1 MLGQRQ
7 LHYVCPCG
15 FVETQMI
22 DRPKARIPVPEEERI
37 ACTCQRCFSG
47 MLDKVY
53 PGARERME
61 KRLAREE
68 KRKLR
73 DK

>member
-1 MLGQRQ
+1 
-7 LHYVCPCG
+7 
-15 FVETQMI
+15 MI